1 MGQGGYNYPQN
12 FNPKNQ
18 QQLYENYDEFMD
30 SEQLA
35 EQELQEQQRLIH
47 QQQQMMLQQQQQQ
60 HLY

>member
-12 FNPKNQ
+12 FNQNNQ